1 MSRVPPSHAA
11 GATMKVIERR
21 RSPRV
26 NVRETVRFRPV
37 TEPVSSERLA
47 ETVDMSERGICIA
60 TDFPL
65 KLGAQVELYVKVPQ
79 EVSGGDAVDARCVA
93 RVIHIGGGAKG
104 SKLLYG
110 MRIERYECLN
120 LRERWVS

>member
-1 MSRVPPSHAA
+1 
-11 GATMKVIERR
+11 MKASERR
-21 RSPRV
+21 KEPRV

-37 TEPVSSERLA
+37 TDPVSPEQLA
-47 ETVDMSERGICIA
+47 ETVDMCQRGICIA

-65 KLGAQVELYVKVPQ
+65 SLGAQVELYVKIPQ
-79 EVSGGDAVDARCVA
+79 EVSGGDPVDARCVA
-93 RVIHIGGGAKG
+93 RVVHIGSNGNG
-104 SKLLYG
+104 SKRLVG